1 LDNHQKRLFI
11 AMTVAIPSTYH
22 ITNNI
27 LMCNLNRDTNAL
39 NTKAM
44 SPQSKKGGDQEV
56 VLEVGRATSTSNV
69 DVRCNSSSYFT
80 RQPKSSSFLKYPLTV
95 SQRIREYRHNRC
107 IMAPL
112 AYTVIIAL
120 IVTAFVGLLLALP
133 QFLLGLL
140 LAPLLRRQKWIVQ
153 FLYQNSVARWGH
165 VSIMKF
171 AGKKNQINGAAT
183 KSEELP
189 GHSQTINQR
198 HTVVPGRVFIHPIP
212 QFIDNI
218 SYLIVSCPPR
228 EAAGKVP
235 ILGVLVDCGED
246 VKVKAHLDGIYKKYY
261 ACFYTSNKEVKGIEL
276 HAILCTHRHHDHTAG
291 VGALVKELST
301 KRIGESEET
310 KRISVNAG
318 RSGGDGQPKL
328 YEEAPGNVIVVGGA
342 VEQVPH
348 CNLYVQNGC
357 FVPLPC
363 LSLTDGDATIEN
375 DMNAV
380 VSIEVIGVPSHTR
393 GSVVFALRNR
403 PAPNILTVAAGVG
416 GQGTH
421 SQTHLFTGDAIFT
434 GGWGAPFEADLERSR
449 DNFLKNP
456 KKLNSKHG
464 NSPIR
469 PQAGSLST
477 ERCFVEVLLRASD
490 PYPSGS
496 PSVSSRQ
503 KTLLYPGHEYTTD
516 LLMRQFD
523 QKTIS
528 HDGHWV
534 RMAPSMFFETASHYF
549 MSAHRRALSQGQKL
563 LTVPTQLDK
572 EMIVNPNFRTL
583 KRRGEHLVNAL
594 LLWYEFGAKNRV
606 PASKKLMFTPTH
618 SRRKDSI
625 FTTLYSDDL
634 NSILHAL
641 RSGKIDPVSA
651 ADQIEALE
659 GRLDENL
666 ISRRPIPSTLPSHKS
681 VYLGI
686 LAITILGSAPA
697 AMTLSD
703 ANIMNMSAPVDS
715 TDEIFISKRRLISA
729 LREFDLLS
737 GGESV
742 RLEDIIALL
751 WDEARL
757 DNISEEQASI
767 TDVESS
773 LDNDVI
779 ELGLLKLSMFGV
791 AMNQPSW
798 FSKYCVP
805 CRQPKPEYDE
815 NSWVTTC
822 KLKRS
827 RGELQRHDPK
837 TCLLCRDVVSK

>member
-1 LDNHQKRLFI
+1 
-11 AMTVAIPSTYH
+11 
-22 ITNNI
+22 
-27 LMCNLNRDTNAL
+27 MCNLNRNINAI

-44 SPQSKKGGDQEV
+44 SPQSKNGGDLEV
-56 VLEVGRATSTSNV
+56 VLEVEKTSNGVDLKLSNASATSGTTSYYT
-69 DVRCNSSSYFT
+69 S
-80 RQPKSSSFLKYPLTV
+80 QPKRSSFLKHPLTF

-133 QFLLGLL
+133 QFLLGIL

-165 VSIMKF
+165 INIMKF
-171 AGKKNQINGAAT
+171 AGKKSQNNGAAA

-198 HTVVPGRVFIHPIP
+198 ITVVPGRVYIHPIP

-228 EAAGKVP
+228 EAVGKLP

-246 VKVKAHLDGIYKKYY
+246 AKVKAHLEGIYKKYY
-261 ACFYTSNKEVKGIEL
+261 ACFYTRNKEIKGIEL

-301 KRIGESEET
+301 KRRGES
-310 KRISVNAG
+310 KGKKPILVNAG

-348 CNLYVQNGC
+348 CTLYVKNGC

-363 LSLTDGDATIEN
+363 LSLTDGDATLEN
-375 DMNAV
+375 DMNAIL
-380 VSIEVIGVPSHTR
+380 SIEVIGVPSHTR

-403 PAPNILTVAAGVG
+403 PAPNILTLTAVVG
-416 GQGTH
+416 GKDTY

-434 GGWGAPFEADLERSR
+434 GGAGAPFEADLERSR

-456 KKLNSKHG
+456 KKLNSKNG
-464 NSPIR
+464 STPIR

-477 ERCFVEVLLRASD
+477 ERCFAEVLIRASD
-490 PYPSGS
+490 SYSSGS
-496 PSVSSRQ
+496 SLVSSRQ
-503 KTLLYPGHEYTTD
+503 TTLLYPGHEYTTD

-523 QKTIS
+523 QTTITY
-528 HDGHWV
+528 DGHWV
-534 RMAPSMFFETASHYF
+534 RMAPSIFFETASHYF

-563 LTVPTQLDK
+563 LTAPTPLHK

-583 KRRGEHLVNAL
+583 KRRAEHLVNAL

-606 PASKKLMFTPTH
+606 PASKKLMFTPTNP
-618 SRRKDSI
+618 RRKDSV
-625 FTTLYSDDL
+625 FTTIYSDDL
-634 NSILHAL
+634 NTILQAL

-659 GRLDENL
+659 SRLDENL
-666 ISRRPIPSTLPSHKS
+666 IARRPIPSTLPSHKN

-697 AMTLSD
+697 AVTLSD
-703 ANIMNMSAPVDS
+703 ANIMNMAAPVDS
-715 TDEIFISKRRLISA
+715 TDEILISKSRLISA

-737 GGESV
+737 GGETV

-757 DNISEEQASI
+757 DNKSKEEAST

-773 LDNDVI
+773 IDNDFI

-791 AMNQPSW
+791 AMNQPTW
-798 FSKYCVP
+798 FSKYCAP
-805 CRQPKPEYDE
+805 CRQPQPEYDE
-815 NSWVTTC
+815 SSWVTTC

-827 RGELQRHDPK
+827 KGELQRHDPK
-837 TCLLCRDVVSK
+837 TCLLCQGVVSP